1 MLLQTTIKQQ
11 LKNEQR
17 MYQIEEP
24 TYFIYLASIPVIF
37 ALFLMVFWWKTRK
50 QKQFADLVLLD
61 KLSPEKS
68 SFKSF
73 LKIAISCLALA
84 FLVISLANPKM
95 GTKLETVKR
104 QGVDIVFA
112 LDVSK
117 SMLAED
123 IAPSRL
129 EKAKQIVTKI
139 IENLGSDRVGIIIY
153 AGNSYPLLPITTDHA
168 AAKMFLQNANPNMV
182 SSQGTAINEAIDR
195 AITFFDNDEQT
206 NRFLFIVSD
215 GEDHEENTLELTQ
228 KASEVGIK
236 TYTLG
241 VGTKEGSPIP
251 IRDIGGG
258 VSYKKDNKGEVVITK
273 MNPIVLR
280 DIASEGNGKYINGNK
295 TQETIDVI
303 EELLVKAEKSEF
315 ETKQF
320 SDYKDQFQ
328 WFIAIG
334 LLLLIIDVL
343 LLEKKT
349 TWIQK
354 LNLFNQKK
362 S

>member
-17 MYQIEEP
+17 MYQIEES

-37 ALFLMVFWWKTRK
+37 ALFLMVFWWKKRK

-236 TYTLG
+236 TYTIG